1 MKSRFKSFWCCAL
14 VIGIAWCSNA
24 QPAQAGPLLDWLR
37 GCRKRPQPTMPVAS
51 CGLQPGQ
58 CQTTCQQQC
67 SRVVVNYV
75 PYTAYRANWE
85 QVPVTQYKPVT
96 NTDPCTG
103 CTVTCMKP
111 CTSYTWQ
118 MKQVPYTTYRPV
130 YRTESYSVPVT
141 YVSQSPAGC
150 STCATGYQPAVDG
163 CSTCGVNPGTINP
176 GTTVPP
182 YYNAPGIPGP
192 TLAPGPTTSS
202 YWNMPN
208 GALSTSGNYTILPG
222 GTTTTT
228 PGYGSSVPTP
238 ADVTP
243 SIEGTSAPGIQ
254 RSVIEQMRNTST
266 STFGERRDDRSSQTA
281 AAPVR
286 QPWSYNPVRLASH
299 QELSSNNHQVEKP
312 QWVDG
317 NDDQNV
323 HFGTLRKVETN
334 KTNLVPVKKVNSD
347 WTSASW

>member
-1 MKSRFKSFWCCAL
+1 MKLRFQSVLCCAI
-14 VIGIAWCSNA
+14 VMVVAWCSNA
-24 QPAQAGPLLDWLR
+24 QTTQAGPLLDWLR
-37 GCRKRPQPTMPVAS
+37 GLRNRNQPNMPVAA

-150 STCATGYQPAVDG
+150 STCATGYQPAVEG
-163 CSTCGVNPGTINP
+163 CSTCGVNPGTVP

-182 YYNAPGIPGP
+182 YYNSPAIPGP

-202 YWNMPN
+202 YWNVPSGGLN
-208 GALSTSGNYTILPG
+208 TSGTYTVMPG
-222 GTTTTT
+222 GTTTT
-228 PGYGSSVPTP
+228 PGYGSSTPTP

-243 SIEGTSAPGIQ
+243 SIDGTSAPGIQ
-254 RSVIEQMRNTST
+254 RSIIEQMRNTST
-266 STFGERRDDRSSQTA
+266 STFGENRDHRSSETA
-281 AAPVR
+281 STTVR
-286 QPWSYNPVRLASH
+286 QPWAYNPVRLASH
-299 QELSSNNHQVEKP
+299 QELGAATHQVEKP
-312 QWVDG
+312 QWG
-317 NDDQNV
+317 GENEEGEV
-323 HFGTLRKVETN
+323 HYGTLRKVEPN
-334 KTNLVPVKKVNSD
+334 KPATAATKKVNSD
-347 WTSASW
+347 WTSAGW